1 MIPGAPELLENDL
14 NSPFLGK
21 GRGLL
26 GWKWE
31 EGTGINVTSFIPGP
45 AKGAGAQHPAG
56 GASVENLWPPAVCW
70 VCSLL
75 STDWQQD
82 QDERKGP

>member
-14 NSPFLGK
+14 FNSPFLGK

-31 EGTGINVTSFIPGP
+31 EGTGINVTSQCSEPSW
-45 AKGAGAQHPAG
+45 ASKGG
-56 GASVENLWPPAVCW
+56 GGSTPSRRGLCGKSVTSRCLLGMLASEY
-70 VCSLL
+70 
-75 STDWQQD
+75 
-82 QDERKGP
+82 